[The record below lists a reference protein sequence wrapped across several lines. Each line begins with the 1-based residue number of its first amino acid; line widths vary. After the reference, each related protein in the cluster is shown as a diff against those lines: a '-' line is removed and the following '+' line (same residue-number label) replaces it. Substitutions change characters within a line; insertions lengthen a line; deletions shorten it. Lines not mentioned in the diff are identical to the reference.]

1 MLTIVLADSELE
13 MVPEAIAGHAAVVS
27 QARKR
32 GRQPRNTL
40 LDSSIHHAALVKLP
54 DGGRRGRPDLVH
66 FFLLAAQDSILNI
79 EGGLRVWVHTR
90 NGELIGIR
98 PDTRLPKNQA
108 RFCSLMEQLF
118 LGGRV
123 PPSGEALMTLEKGSL
138 GELLARA
145 GAKEV
150 VALSPNGRQVDP
162 RAYFSRKRGRDI
174 ACIVGGFPDG
184 DFTSPV
190 ADLSD
195 DVVSISPHTLK
206 VWTVASE
213 VLVNIRR
220 ESVDRK
226 SGVRASGDRDG

>member
-1 MLTIVLADSELE
+1 MLTLVLADSELE
-13 MVPEAIAGHAAVVS
+13 MVPEAIAGHPAVVS
-27 QARKR
+27 QARRR
-32 GRQPRNTL
+32 GRQPRQTL
-40 LDSSIHHAALVKLP
+40 LDSSVHHAALVKLP

-66 FFLLAAQDSILNI
+66 FFLLSAQDSILNI

-90 NGELIGIR
+90 NGELISIR
-98 PDTRLPKNQA
+98 PDTRLPKNQS
-108 RFCSLMEQLF
+108 RFCSLMEQLL

-123 PPSGEALMTLEKGSL
+123 PPSGETLLTLQRGSL
-138 GELLARA
+138 GELLAST

-162 RAYFSRKRGRDI
+162 RAYFSKKRGRDI
-174 ACIVGGFPDG
+174 AAIIGGFPDG

-190 ADLSD
+190 SDLAD

-213 VLVNIRR
+213 ILVNMRGAPAAGRR
-220 ESVDRK
+220 QS
-226 SGVRASGDRDG
+226 